1 MIWVCHSLLN
11 LIRVLIL
18 SLLLK
23 LPSRKLELWFVLWSF
38 FFLFFLSLLY
48 IYEPTIHLAWNA
60 VVMSGLVL
68 LAASWNCFLIG
79 FSVCFNLFVLLFL
92 VNPCLA
98 MAFQLCME
106 WIPIRKKLLNW
117 CVINNFHFCVL
128 LLVRNSPQATFA
140 GIIMNNKWEW
150 KTGCGITL
158 GGILY
163 LSWIFL
169 RYLGVG
175 LSN

>member
-1 MIWVCHSLLN
+1 MFYEVSFSCFSWACSISMN
-11 LIRVLIL
+11 LQ
-18 SLLLK
+18 
-23 LPSRKLELWFVLWSF
+23 
-38 FFLFFLSLLY
+38 Y
-48 IYEPTIHLAWNA
+48 NLAWNA

-92 VNPCLA
+92 VNPCLS

-117 CVINNFHFCVL
+117 FVINNFHFCVL

-150 KTGCGITL
+150 KTGWDFIPFMNFSK
-158 GGILY
+158 I
-163 LSWIFL
+163 SWCWFVQLICSLDFFWPIDLFL
-169 RYLGVG
+169 
-175 LSN
+175 